1 MAELYIIIF
10 FFFLY
15 WSSTTNW
22 FFLILLILFIY
33 SNYAIKQKSI
43 NWIRPY
49 DRPFWLG
56 GILLGIVFSLLDEFL
71 IVPPSESTKI
81 IVKIIG
87 YASWAI
93 FVIFM
98 GKKGI
103 LYTRYIEIPDKNDVF
118 SKSEV
123 TKEDISDKY
132 IHKIVTGNRE
142 WFQTEKIN
150 NISSIPLNHLVSIEF
165 EPIDVSYHRPVGSL
179 VTINKAILQEHID
192 LFNNNIIKRN
202 NQLRKSIKIPYY
214 DSVKQRGFHDSD
226 GAFHNLWERA
236 HTITFRF
243 SLDEGQTKGLTFSG
257 TSYANG
263 GTRIV
268 NNKKIEISKSEH
280 SLIANNLMEEFLNN
294 YKNNEN
300 PYILDEQEIDIYLYN
315 RFTKFDINELRN
327 NNVTF
332 ISNDENDNNPNYFQL
347 SMNDYEILSERIIN
361 YFQGDEFIYST
372 ELLYSEKMPLIPE
385 TIQIVLFN
393 KTKNHISFV
402 ADIANIES

>member
-1 MAELYIIIF
+1 
-10 FFFLY
+10 
-15 WSSTTNW
+15 
-22 FFLILLILFIY
+22 
-33 SNYAIKQKSI
+33 
-43 NWIRPY
+43 
-49 DRPFWLG
+49 
-56 GILLGIVFSLLDEFL
+56 
-71 IVPPSESTKI
+71 
-81 IVKIIG
+81 
-87 YASWAI
+87 
-93 FVIFM
+93 M